1 MDQNTSKH
9 VTQSQNISEYKNVTI
24 EYVDS
29 PIPQVG
35 FHLLRNGELINKI
48 IGKID
53 PKGDGPGLEMPLEK

>member
-1 MDQNTSKH
+1 VDQNTPRH
-9 VTQSQNISEYKNVTI
+9 VKQSQNIAEFPNVTI

-29 PIPQVG
+29 PIPAIG

-53 PKGDGPGLEMPLEK
+53 PK

>member
-1 MDQNTSKH
+1 VDQNTPKH
-9 VTQSQNISEYKNVTI
+9 VKQSQNISEYKNVTI

-53 PKGDGPGLEMPLEK
+53 PK